1 MSEEKK
7 EGKKY
12 ELTDISIDFCGVKLF
27 RIRALKSFGDVKE
40 GDLGGY
46 VEKEENLSQDGDCW
60 IYEKANVLKKAIIM
74 GGTFRGG
81 TFWGGDF
88 RGGTFRGGE
97 FWGGDFLGGD
107 FMGGTFRGVKC
118 YVMFKNWW
126 SSGRIIIWARS
137 INKWSAGCFFGTGE
151 ELVAKAYAD
160 SEKKGREYKRV
171 VDYVNSIL
179 EDERKDEEESAKV
192 DEDAQAGAEPDAI
205 TDLPP
210 HTECGA

>member
-46 VEKEENLSQDGDCW
+46 VEKEENLSQNGDCW
-60 IYEKANVLKKAIIM
+60 IYEKANVLKKAIIW
-74 GGTFRGG
+74 GGT
-81 TFWGGDF
+81 
-88 RGGTFRGGE
+88 
-97 FWGGDFLGGD
+97 
-107 FMGGTFRGVKC
+107 FMGGTFMGVKC
-118 YVMFKNWW
+118 YMMFKNWW

-192 DEDAQAGAEPDAI
+192 DENAQAGAEPDAI